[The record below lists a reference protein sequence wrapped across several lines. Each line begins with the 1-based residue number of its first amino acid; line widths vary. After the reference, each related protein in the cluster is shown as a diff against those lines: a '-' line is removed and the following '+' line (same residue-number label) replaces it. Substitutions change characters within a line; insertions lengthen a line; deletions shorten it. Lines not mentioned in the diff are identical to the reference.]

1 MTRKQDGFPVISVG
15 LFFLLVLRSFPDVV
29 EIKFLFFRLKTEELT
44 MKTLFAQGEHIFV
57 VGEYIFAHA
66 EYVFGIGE

>member
-1 MTRKQDGFPVISVG
+1 MKTGWFSSHFRWVI
-15 LFFLLVLRSFPDVV
+15 FLLVLRAFPEVV

-44 MKTLFAQGEHIFV
+44 MKILFAQGEHIFV

-66 EYVFGIGE
+66 EYVFGSGE

>member
-1 MTRKQDGFPVISVG
+1 MKTGRFLCHFRWVI
-15 LFFLLVLRSFPDVV
+15 FLLVLRAFLEVV

-57 VGEYIFAHA
+57 VVEYVFAHA
-66 EYVFGIGE
+66 EYVFGSGE

>member
-1 MTRKQDGFPVISVG
+1 MKTGWFSSHFRWVI
-15 LFFLLVLRSFPDVV
+15 FLLVLRAFPEVV

-57 VGEYIFAHA
+57 VCEYIFAYA
-66 EYVFGIGE
+66 EYVFEIGE

>member
-1 MTRKQDGFPVISVG
+1 MVFQSFPLG
-15 LFFLLVLRSFPDVV
+15 YFFLVLRAFPEVV

>member
-29 EIKFLFFRLKTEELT
+29 EIKFLFFQLKTEELT

-66 EYVFGIGE
+66 EYVFGSGE

>member
-15 LFFLLVLRSFPDVV
+15 LFFLLVLRAFPEVV

-44 MKTLFAQGEHIFV
+44 MKTLFAQGEHIFFV
-57 VGEYIFAHA
+57 VEYVFAHA
-66 EYVFGIGE
+66 EYVFGSGE

>member
-1 MTRKQDGFPVISVG
+1 MSFPLG
-15 LFFLLVLRSFPDVV
+15 YFLLVLRAFPEVV

-44 MKTLFAQGEHIFV
+44 MKTLFA
-57 VGEYIFAHA
+57 HA

>member
-1 MTRKQDGFPVISVG
+1 MVFQSFPLG
-15 LFFLLVLRSFPDVV
+15 YFFLVLRAFPEVV

-57 VGEYIFAHA
+57 DGEYIFAHA
-66 EYVFGIGE
+66 EYVFGSGE

>member
-15 LFFLLVLRSFPDVV
+15 LFFLLVLRVFPEVV
-29 EIKFLFFRLKTEELT
+29 EIKFLFLRLKTEELT

-57 VGEYIFAHA
+57 VVEYVFAHA
-66 EYVFGIGE
+66 EYVFGSGE

>member
-1 MTRKQDGFPVISVG
+1 MVFQSFPLG
-15 LFFLLVLRSFPDVV
+15 YFFLVLRAFPEVV

-44 MKTLFAQGEHIFV
+44 MKTLFALGEHIFV

-66 EYVFGIGE
+66 EYVFGSGE